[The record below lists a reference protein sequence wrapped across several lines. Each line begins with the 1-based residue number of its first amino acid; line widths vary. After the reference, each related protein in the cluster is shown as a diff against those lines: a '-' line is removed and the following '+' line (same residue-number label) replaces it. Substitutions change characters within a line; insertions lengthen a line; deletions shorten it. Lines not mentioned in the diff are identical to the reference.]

1 VAVWVRGVA
10 PAAEVLAWAQ
20 AWAQASEVLVWALE
34 LAQAWA
40 QASAPALVLVWAW
53 GVALA

>member
-1 VAVWVRGVA
+1 VAVWVQEVA
-10 PAAEVLAWAQ
+10 PASVVLA
-20 AWAQASEVLVWALE
+20 WALE

-40 QASAPALVLVWAW
+40 PVWAQASALALVLVWAR